1 MAAQKQPKGAGVCRP
16 QLGVFTEETQNHRRS
31 KAPLLSGVKEG
42 RGCHYSLF
50 PKHQSLPQCGLPENL
65 PQPPPWG
72 ALLPLWALTPQL
84 PPQPALG
91 TDASGLPTHRGGAET
106 TGEPQEP
113 HDLKSRAKISP
124 RWLQIYTSNTSFVD
138 STSVRH
144 PSGQWGLPQGMCMGA
159 GLGQSLNCLMSSHS
173 GSRCKTTTVPG
184 HDFSGSMLV
193 DLCKQHRRDTQGQPL
208 GILRLRWGQI
218 VVCFVYQRNEWQ
230 ATQQSAL
237 TGEQLQQRNAQAPL
251 PVGALHPHLPGTARL
266 RGRPG
271 GFHSNSQGS
280 RSRP

>member
-1 MAAQKQPKGAGVCRP
+1 MVC
-16 QLGVFTEETQNHRRS
+16 
-31 KAPLLSGVKEG
+31 EG
-42 RGCHYSLF
+42 RGGAVITASF

-193 DLCKQHRRDTQGQPL
+193 DLCKQQLRDTKANHWHSKVEMGPT
-208 GILRLRWGQI
+208 

-237 TGEQLQQRNAQAPL
+237 TGEQLQQRNALAPL
-251 PVGALHPHLPGTARL
+251 PVGALYSHLPGTAA
-266 RGRPG
+266 
-271 GFHSNSQGS
+271 
-280 RSRP
+280 